1 MKLVN
6 GTHQFAPDAERGAS
20 LIMVLL
26 ILVVITVLGLA
37 SAKMGI
43 LGERATR
50 FDRDYQIAVQAAE
63 AALMDA
69 EFDIRGPNTSGNS
82 RVANF
87 SRNSKIGF
95 EGGCGGAGSTQGL
108 CAPSDTAKPVWA
120 SVDFLDDTTSAK
132 SVGFGAFTGRAFD
145 AGASGLKPA
154 RAPRYIIEALDD
166 QSTAGGGKKMGPPG
180 VTNVIYRITAIGF
193 GPREETQ
200 AVLQIEFR
208 KE

>member
-1 MKLVN
+1 
-6 GTHQFAPDAERGAS
+6 
-20 LIMVLL
+20 MVLL
-26 ILVVITVLGLA
+26 ILIVITVLGLA
-37 SAKMGI
+37 SAQIGM
-43 LGERATR
+43 LGERASR

-87 SRNSKIGF
+87 SRNSKVGF
-95 EGGCGGAGSTQGL
+95 EDGCGGAGTTQGSVRSVGYREARLGL
-108 CAPSDTAKPVWA
+108 CGL
-120 SVDFLDDTTSAK
+120 LDDTGTAK
-132 SVGFGAFTGRAFD
+132 TVAFGTFTGRAFD

-154 RAPRYIIEALDD
+154 RAPRYIIEAVDD
-166 QSTAGGGKKMGPPG
+166 QSTGGGSKKMGPPG
-180 VTNVIYRITAIGF
+180 SLTNVIYRVTAIGF